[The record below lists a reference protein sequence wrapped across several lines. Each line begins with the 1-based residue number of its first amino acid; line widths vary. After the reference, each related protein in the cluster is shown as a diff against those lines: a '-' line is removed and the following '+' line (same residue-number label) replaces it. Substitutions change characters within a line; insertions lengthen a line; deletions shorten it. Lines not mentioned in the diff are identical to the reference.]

1 MAEGEQ
7 EEFKQIPI
15 TPGVEASADEASLP
29 RTDSGLR
36 EAELLGRNL
45 SAEEI
50 KRRSEHNEHERNEK
64 FRNHFEAIA
73 IVSLWGFFLLFT
85 GLILAWFWHYIM
97 PVQWHWLAQDQLSK
111 VQTLATG
118 GIVATIA
125 AGHLK
130 KRLG

>member
-1 MAEGEQ
+1 MVGDGG
-7 EEFKQIPI
+7 EEFKQIPV
-15 TPGVEASADEASLP
+15 TPGLDALPDSAPLP

-50 KRRSEHNEHERNEK
+50 RRLAERNEHERNEK
-64 FRNHFEAIA
+64 FRNHFEIIA
-73 IVSLWGFFLLFT
+73 IISLWGFFILFA
-85 GLILAWFWHYIM
+85 GLILTWFWHYLT
-97 PVQWHWLAQDQLSK
+97 PACLHWLTTEQLSK

-125 AGHLK
+125 AGHMK